1 MPYIAVVEDDNNIQ
15 KLITY
20 ALSSNGFEALG
31 YSDGAAFLASA
42 QNRRPDLVILDIMMP
57 GIDGMQVLKKMRE
70 GTDMKCTPV
79 MMLTAKN
86 SEIDKV
92 GALDM
97 GADDYMTKPFG
108 VMEMLSRVKAL
119 LRRSRMSTG
128 ASTLEEALLKPAMKF
143 REITLDENKHRV
155 ITVQD
160 DGSEKKVDLTLKEFE
175 LLNYLM
181 HNQGLVLSRDKIMQ
195 KVWGY
200 DYEGESRTVDMHIKW
215 LRHKLGTAGEYI
227 KTIRGVGYCLTEEL

>member
-20 ALSSNGFEALG
+20 ALNSNGFEAIG
-31 YSDGAAFLASA
+31 YGDGAAFLASA
-42 QNRRPDLVILDIMMP
+42 QQRRPDLVILDIMMP
-57 GIDGMQVLKKMRE
+57 GIDGMQVLRRMRE
-70 GTDMKCTPV
+70 GMDMKRTPV
-79 MMLTAKN
+79 MMLTAKT

-92 GALDM
+92 GALDQ

-119 LRRSRMSTG
+119 LRRSRMSGGESDFT
-128 ASTLEEALLKPAMKF
+128 EAVLKPAMKF

-155 ITVQD
+155 IVTDAGGEEQRI
-160 DGSEKKVDLTLKEFE
+160 DLTLKEFE

-215 LRHKLGTAGEYI
+215 LRHKLGSAGEYI
-227 KTIRGVGYCLTEEL
+227 KTIRGVGYCLSDEA